1 MFRSIKTKIL
11 VSFLGMISLLALTLG
26 ISSYFLMT
34 RNLEDAEKANLE
46 FMARRMSVEIHN
58 YFANKTAILERV
70 AAGREIDEY
79 SEKFQELPLYRYLA
93 KFEGEFPVL
102 SYLNEKGIEEV
113 KVVNGSMSDEPI
125 NHGSDPL
132 YLSVV
137 KTPNS
142 VRIMR
147 AERSSEMDEP
157 VIRMGLEKRFYFGN
171 EFRGIIFGYVPV
183 SNITKDIYG
192 TRIGRAGF
200 VSLIDSKGTI
210 LAHPQKDK
218 VLSRIVGTGRAAE
231 RLISDASAMK
241 EGFARATIMGVD
253 GFVAYAPAKDVGM
266 SVLVTLP
273 YDEFMVEPNRLRA
286 IFFVIFLIV
295 LGVMGLLAFVFSQR
309 ITDPIKKLSFATQA
323 LARGELSH
331 RVSIPSSDEVGALVA
346 SFNQMA
352 EDLQN
357 TTVSK
362 GYMDDI
368 IKNMIDSLIVTTP
381 DGTMN
386 MVNQATLILLGYRE
400 EDLLGRPIEMI
411 FGADGGDGDAAS
423 LSFRELFSE
432 GIVSDREMRYRA
444 KNGEEIPVI
453 FSGSAMHGKGGVVY
467 GFVCVALDITERKE
481 AEESLNRTLR
491 ELTTVTKELEKA
503 YSVIEAD
510 RDNLRRSLD
519 TFSSIISEVE
529 KKKGF
534 ESYLYKP
541 LENPNIPVCWEV
553 KRCEHRA
560 CPVYGRRNV
569 RCWQIAGTHCGG
581 EIQGHFAKKYSD
593 CKDCEVYRKSTI
605 DTVAEITETFNNM
618 MHILET
624 KHKELIEARHAAE
637 ESSRLKSQFLAHMS
651 HEIRTPMNGI
661 IGMTSLALTT
671 DLTDEQRDYL
681 VTVQKSAYNLL
692 NIINDI
698 LDFSKIEA
706 GKLSLD
712 SVNFNLR
719 SIVEEVVDTLASQ
732 TTERDIELASLIS
745 SDVPL
750 HLKGDPDRLRQIL
763 LNLGG
768 NAVKFTERGE
778 VTITAELGEEKE
790 GLARVLFT
798 VRDTGIGISRDQ
810 IGHIFEEF
818 FQADG
823 STTRMYGGTGLG
835 LSITKKLVE
844 LMGGRIEVYSEPGE
858 GSRFSV
864 AIPFEKQEEQ
874 EKTAEIPD
882 IGGLRVLVVDDNRTN
897 RTIFVKMLEGAGVRA
912 KAAGGG
918 AEAIAM
924 LKEGAA
930 AGDPFRITLLDMQ
943 MPGMDGEHTA
953 IVIKNTPE
961 ISGTSIIILAS
972 LGSRGYV
979 SRLKSI
985 GCEGFLLK
993 PVKQT
998 LLLESIASAISR
1010 KSAVRWRW
1018 AGPEP
1023 LVTLRNVKGKRFA
1036 DIRILLVE
1044 DNPINQKT
1052 AAAILRKAGF
1062 MVDVAD
1068 NGLRALDAV
1077 DRSSYD
1083 IILMDIQMPEMDGYE
1098 TTAAIRKREGAE
1110 RRSVIIAMTAH
1121 VMKGDRERCLEA
1133 GMDDYLAK
1141 PINPDEVFSVIEKW
1155 AGPKLEDRSG
1165 QPAGLAGEARGGAG
1179 ASAGPPVDMADAM
1192 DRFDN
1197 EIGFFKEMLEQFLK
1211 LLPAQ
1216 VREIEDAVRAG
1227 DADTVQK
1234 TAHNIKGSAGTLSAR
1249 RLYSIVLEMEEK
1261 GRSSDFSEMPKLLE
1275 DLKSEIALLA
1285 EFVST
1290 LNVERT

>member
-1 MFRSIKTKIL
+1 VFKSIKTKIL
-11 VSFLGMISLLALTLG
+11 ASFLGMISLLALILG
-26 ISSYFLMT
+26 ISSYLLMT
-34 RNLEDAEKANLE
+34 QNLENAEKANLE
-46 FMARRMSVEIHN
+46 FMAHRMSVEIEN
-58 YFANKTAILERV
+58 YFSNKTAIIKRI
-70 AAGREIDEY
+70 AADKEIDEY
-79 SEKFQELPLYRYLA
+79 SEKFQELPLFRYLA
-93 KFEGEFPVL
+93 KFEREFPIL
-102 SYLNEKGIEEV
+102 IYINEKGVEEV
-113 KVVNGSMSDEPI
+113 KVVNGRMSDEPVD
-125 NHGSDPL
+125 HSSDPL
-132 YLSVV
+132 YLSVIR
-137 KTPNS
+137 TPNA
-142 VRIMR
+142 VQIMR
-147 AERSSEMDEP
+147 AERTPEMDEP
-157 VIRMGLEKRFYFGN
+157 VIRMGLERRFYFGN
-171 EFRGIIFGYVPV
+171 EFKGIIFGYVPV
-183 SNITKDIYG
+183 SKMTEDIYG
-192 TRIGRAGF
+192 AKIGRAGF

-218 VLSRIVGTGRAAE
+218 VLSSIVGTGQESA
-231 RLISDASAMK
+231 RLIADATAMK

-253 GFVAYAPAKDVGM
+253 GYVAYAPAKDVGL

-295 LGVMGLLAFVFSQR
+295 LGVMGILAFVFSQR

-323 LARGELSH
+323 LAKGELSH
-331 RVSIPSSDEVGALVA
+331 RVSIPSSDEIGALVA

-362 GYMDDI
+362 DYMDDI

-381 DGTMN
+381 DGTIN
-386 MVNQATLILLGYRE
+386 MVNQATHILLGYRE
-400 EDLLGRPIEMI
+400 GELLGKPIEMI
-411 FGADGGDGDAAS
+411 FGAGGGDGDAPGPG
-423 LSFRELFSE
+423 FRELFAE
-432 GIVSDREMRYRA
+432 GIVSDREMSYRA

-453 FSGSAMHGKGGVVY
+453 FSGSAMHGKGGVVH
-467 GFVCVALDITERKE
+467 GFVCVALDISERKE

-519 TFSSIISEVE
+519 TFSSIITEVE
-529 KKKGF
+529 RRKGF

-541 LENPNIPVCWEV
+541 LENPDIPVCWEV
-553 KRCEHRA
+553 KKCDYKG
-560 CPVYGRRNV
+560 CPVYGRKNV

-581 EIQGHFAKKYSD
+581 EIQGHFARKYSD

-637 ESSRLKSQFLAHMS
+637 ESNRLKSQFLANMS

-712 SVNFNLR
+712 SADFNLR
-719 SIVEEVVDTLASQ
+719 SVVEEVVDTLASQ
-732 TTERDIELASLIS
+732 ATERDIELASLIG

-750 HLKGDPDRLRQIL
+750 YLAGDPDRLRQIL

-778 VTITAELGEEKE
+778 VTITAELVEEK
-790 GLARVLFT
+790 GATAKVLFT
-798 VRDTGIGISRDQ
+798 VRDTGIGISREQ

-835 LSITKKLVE
+835 LSISKKLVE
-844 LMGGRIEVYSEPGE
+844 LMGGAIEVESEPGE
-858 GSRFSV
+858 GSLFR
-864 AIPFEKQEEQ
+864 ITLPFEKQKDQ
-874 EKTAEIPD
+874 GKVAEIPD
-882 IGGLRVLVVDDNRTN
+882 LNGLRALVVDDNRTN
-897 RTIFVKMLEGAGVRA
+897 RTIFVKMIEGAGIRA
-912 KAAGGG
+912 AAAGSG

-924 LKEGAA
+924 LKEGAI
-930 AGDPFRITLLDMQ
+930 AGDPFRIMLLDMQ

-953 IVIKNTPE
+953 IVVKNTPQ
-961 ISGTSIIILAS
+961 ISDTSIIILAS
-972 LGSRGYV
+972 LGSRGYA
-979 SRLKSI
+979 SRLKSV

-993 PVKQT
+993 PVKQS
-998 LLLESIASAISR
+998 LLIESMAGVINRESS
-1010 KSAVRWRW
+1010 VRW

-1023 LVTLRNVKGKRFA
+1023 MVTLRNVKGKRFGN
-1036 DIRILLVE
+1036 IRILLVE

-1077 DRSSYD
+1077 DRGSYD

-1098 TTAAIRKREGAE
+1098 TTAAIRKREGAD
-1110 RRSVIIAMTAH
+1110 RRSAIIAMTAH

-1141 PINPDEVFSVIEKW
+1141 PINPDEVFAVIERW
-1155 AGPKLEDRSG
+1155 AGPKLEGRDGRVSAAADEGEKASDRTLHE
-1165 QPAGLAGEARGGAG
+1165 Q
-1179 ASAGPPVDMADAM
+1179 PVDIVDAM

-1197 EIGFFKEMLEQFLK
+1197 ERGFFREMLEQFMI
-1211 LLPAQ
+1211 LLPGQ
-1216 VREIEDAVRAG
+1216 VREIEDAVSAD
-1227 DADTVQK
+1227 DAETVQK

-1249 RLYSIVLEMEEK
+1249 RLYSIVLEMETK
-1261 GRSSDFSEMPKLLE
+1261 GRSSDLSEMPLLLE
-1275 DLKSEIALLA
+1275 DLKSEIVRLG

-1290 LNVERT
+1290 MNKEKM